1 MRPRLFLIVW
11 ISIMLMSCTGKELT
25 AKDAWARAGITGE
38 NSAVYMIIDN
48 PTSVDDVL
56 LDAAS
61 DVADDVELHM
71 SSMDDQGTMSMQQ
84 QDSIPV
90 ANRTS
95 VELKP
100 GGFHIMLIGLKQ
112 DLAAGTT
119 LQLTLTFKYAGEIT
133 FEVPIKSP

>member
-1 MRPRLFLIVW
+1 MRLRLFLIVW
-11 ISIMLMSCTGKELT
+11 ISIMLSSCTDKELT
-25 AKDAWARAGITGE
+25 VKDAWARTGITGE

-48 PTSVDDVL
+48 PTKVDDVL
-56 LDAAS
+56 LSAAS
-61 DVADDVELHM
+61 DVADNVELHM

-84 QDSIPV
+84 QEGISV

-119 LQLTLTFKYAGEIT
+119 LQLTLTFKNAGEIT